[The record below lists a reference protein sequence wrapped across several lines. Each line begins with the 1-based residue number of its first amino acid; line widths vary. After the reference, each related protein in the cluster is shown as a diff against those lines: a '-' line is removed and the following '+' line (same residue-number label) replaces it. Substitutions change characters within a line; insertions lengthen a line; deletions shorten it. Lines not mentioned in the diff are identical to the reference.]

1 MHSAGRG
8 TLTAMEPARSAP
20 GRFATTAHR
29 ALVIVALFFNTLLLA
44 LGLAYGDLEIAVGVV
59 YAAPPVVL
67 LMLERFPLAFR
78 LLAAVLGVVYGY
90 FSVVALFAGGV
101 LWVPAALALLTAA
114 LLPGLAPG
122 AAARRRRRMI
132 YLGAMA
138 GLVLVIAVTLVLLAL

>member
-1 MHSAGRG
+1 
-8 TLTAMEPARSAP
+8 MEPARSRP
-20 GRFATTAHR
+20 GRFATTSAHR

-44 LGLAYGDLEIAVGVV
+44 LGLAYGDLETAVGVTV
-59 YAAPPVVL
+59 YAAPPVGL

-78 LLAAVLGVVYGY
+78 LLAAVLGVVY
-90 FSVVALFAGGV
+90 FSFVAFFAGGV
-101 LWVPAALALLTAA
+101 LWVPAALTLLTAA
-114 LLPGLAPG
+114 LLPGLASG

>member
-1 MHSAGRG
+1 
-8 TLTAMEPARSAP
+8 MEPARSRP
-20 GRFATTAHR
+20 GRFATTSAHR

-44 LGLAYGDLEIAVGVV
+44 LGLGYGDLETAVGVTV
-59 YAAPPVVL
+59 YAAPPVGL

-90 FSVVALFAGGV
+90 FSFVAFFAGGV
-101 LWVPAALALLTAA
+101 LWVPAALTLLTAA
-114 LLPGLAPG
+114 LLPGLASG